1 MIVAATEAFVSPLA
15 MNQTKDAMLDLS
27 LNHERL
33 LEENHRVRNLLSK
46 SEALVQAYQRR
57 DAAGRQR
64 ALHLQHPHL
73 ERYFLSSLRLGQPAA
88 QWG

>member
-15 MNQTKDAMLDLS
+15 MNQIKDAMLDLS

-46 SEALVQAYQRR
+46 SEALVQAYQWRY
-57 DAAGRQR
+57 AAGTSE
-64 ALHLQHPHL
+64 L
-73 ERYFLSSLRLGQPAA
+73 YTSSTCT
-88 QWG
+88 